1 MRERAELDARLDA
14 ALRAYA
20 VHAAETRGRV
30 HPDDEPPYRGVFQ
43 RDRDRIVHCAAF
55 RRLEYKTQ
63 VFVSVLDNDH
73 HRNRLTHTMEV
84 TQIARTI
91 ARALGL
97 NEDLVEALAL
107 AHDLGHGPFGHSG
120 EDALNEVMQ
129 GHGGFNH
136 NLQGLRVVDK
146 LERRYADFAGLNLS
160 YETREGFTKNLTPQG
175 RAQHGFTLGEAPSL
189 EVQLVGHADEIAYDT
204 HDIEDGL
211 DSSVLKEEALREL
224 DLWRETEAEVLAEK
238 PALANEQRLRW
249 RSVVRRMIRRLV
261 GDLMAETERRLEQSN
276 VGTLKDVRTQ
286 PRELVG
292 FSIGLELKKRD
303 LECFLHANFYNH
315 PEVRKHTALWQERL
329 KEIYAAFRKDLGRL
343 PEDYRKRVDAEGETI
358 ERVIC
363 DYVAGM
369 TDRFAESQWER
380 YCKA

>member
-1 MRERAELDARLDA
+1 MRDRAELERFLEA
-14 ALRAYA
+14 ALSPCAVRASDS
-20 VHAAETRGRV
+20 RGRV
-30 HPDDEPPYRGVFQ
+30 HPDDEPPYRGVYQ
-43 RDRDRIVHCAAF
+43 RDRDRIIHCAAF
-55 RRLEYKTQ
+55 RRLQYKTQ
-63 VFVSVLDNDH
+63 VFVSVLDGDH

-84 TQIARTI
+84 TQIARTM

-146 LERRYADFAGLNLS
+146 LERRYADFPGLNLS
-160 YETREGFTKNLTPQG
+160 YETREGFTKNLTIPG
-175 RAQHGFTLGEAPSL
+175 RAQYGFAAGESPSL

-211 DSSVLKEEALREL
+211 DSNVLKEEALREL
-224 DLWRETEAEVLAEK
+224 DLWRETEDEVLGEK
-238 PALANEQRLRW
+238 PVLAHEQRLRW

-276 VGTLKDVRTQ
+276 VTMLKDVRTQ

-292 FSIGLELKKRD
+292 FSIGLEMKKRD
-303 LECFLHANFYNH
+303 LESFLHANFYNH
-315 PEVRKHTALWQERL
+315 PEVRGHTALWQARL
-329 KEIYAAFRKDLGRL
+329 KEIYAAYRKDLARL
-343 PEDYRKRVDAEGETI
+343 PDDHRKRVDAEGETI

-369 TDRFAESQWER
+369 TDRFAEQQWER